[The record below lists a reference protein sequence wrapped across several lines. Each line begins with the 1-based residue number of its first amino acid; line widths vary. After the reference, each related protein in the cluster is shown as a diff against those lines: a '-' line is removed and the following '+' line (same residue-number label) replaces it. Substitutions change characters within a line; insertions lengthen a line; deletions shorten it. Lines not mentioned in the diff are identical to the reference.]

1 MLRRMR
7 GDEAG
12 SGRRSSLAG
21 TANAATMQR
30 DNQTL
35 TRSPSQQRD
44 REQQRRQQIKSAF
57 DQDVRHNHDAGSY
70 RQTAPLQGHSMQH
83 AGPVGRGRFARMTQA
98 PERKGLDRRMIL
110 PLLVI
115 VVIAGGFA
123 LLFQNTSH
131 SSQPLAAGAH
141 SAKSTS
147 FLGDELSPPKA
158 APPLS
163 LRNYLGQRVN
173 IAQYRGKALLVTFI
187 YDHCPDICPLIVANL
202 RVAQNLMGTKTA
214 AKAQII
220 AVSVDPRGDTPKT
233 VAAFLKVH
241 EMTGRMQYLIGS
253 ARELGQVWQRWGVG
267 SERDAEDPDIVNHSA
282 LVYGID
288 ASGELK
294 TVYIGS
300 SFKPSEVA
308 HDVPLLASQ

>member
-1 MLRRMR
+1 
-7 GDEAG
+7 
-12 SGRRSSLAG
+12 
-21 TANAATMQR
+21 
-30 DNQTL
+30 
-35 TRSPSQQRD
+35 
-44 REQQRRQQIKSAF
+44 
-57 DQDVRHNHDAGSY
+57 
-70 RQTAPLQGHSMQH
+70 
-83 AGPVGRGRFARMTQA
+83 MTPA
-98 PERKGLDRRMIL
+98 PERKDRRMIL
-110 PLLVI
+110 PLIIAI
-115 VVIAGGFA
+115 VVIAGGLA
-123 LLFQNTSH
+123 LVLQSTGGG
-131 SSQPLAAGAH
+131 SSQPLAAGTH

-158 APPLS
+158 APSLA

-173 IAQYRGKALLVTFI
+173 ISQYRGKALLVTFI

-202 RVAQNLMGTKTA
+202 RVAQNLMGPKTA

-282 LVYGID
+282 LVYGIS
-288 ASGELK
+288 ATGELR

-300 SFKPSEVA
+300 DFKPSEVA